1 MNGSGKDSFWQFVRG
16 LCIVAVVLIHCSPG
30 IGRSDVSFLTW
41 FTLRQVINFPVAT
54 FVFMAGYFVSRRK
67 IEIDATS
74 YMAGRG
80 ATSSSV
86 CLVEPALFRRV
97 VRRVCIEA

>member
-1 MNGSGKDSFWQFVRG
+1 MNVSGKDSFWQFVRG
-16 LCIVAVVLIHCSPG
+16 LCIAAVVLIHCSPG
-30 IGRSDVSFLTW
+30 IVRSDVSFFTW

-54 FVFMAGYFVSRRK
+54 FIFMAGYFVSRRK
-67 IEIDATS
+67 IEIATTS

-80 ATSSSV
+80 ATSRSV
-86 CLVEPALFRRV
+86 CRVESALFRRV

>member
-1 MNGSGKDSFWQFVRG
+1 MNVSGKDSFWQFVRG
-16 LCIVAVVLIHCSPG
+16 LCIAAVVLIHCSPG
-30 IGRSDVSFLTW
+30 IGRSDVSFFTW

-54 FVFMAGYFVSRRK
+54 FIFMAGYFVSRRK

-80 ATSSSV
+80 ATSRSV
-86 CLVEPALFRRV
+86 CRVESALFRRV